1 MIQLLI
7 IFVTILIIYLLC
19 LSVSKKENTLETF
32 SNNQMKNHMD
42 YLLNNPKK
50 TSQLFKNIFNGNDS
64 LGKHQFTNPKN
75 ITNFKNKLDNILSLS
90 NNKVNLPDKL
100 DFPELKIPKPNLKKI
115 PKRKKNIY
123 EQKKITKKITARD
136 VTNQN
141 FCKFVSS
148 STINDKCPVNYPVFT
163 GASFSGS
170 GTTINCDGNTN
181 RFKKAQAVAVVY
193 DGSLREIKIIDKGYG
208 YDKEPA
214 INIIGN
220 GINGSCKAR
229 IKNNTITKIEI
240 INKGSGY
247 TSTPIVNID
256 DPNINLHCKLC
267 CKTEL

>member
-32 SNNQMKNHMD
+32 SNNQMKKHMD

-50 TSQLFKNIFNGNDS
+50 TSQLFKNIFNGNNS
-64 LGKHQFTNPKN
+64 LGNHQFTNPKN
-75 ITNFKNKLDNILSLS
+75 ISKFRNELDNILKLS
-90 NNKVNLPDKL
+90 NNKANLPDKL
-100 DFPELKIPKPNLKKI
+100 NFPKLVIPKPKPQKINKK
-115 PKRKKNIY
+115 KRNIY